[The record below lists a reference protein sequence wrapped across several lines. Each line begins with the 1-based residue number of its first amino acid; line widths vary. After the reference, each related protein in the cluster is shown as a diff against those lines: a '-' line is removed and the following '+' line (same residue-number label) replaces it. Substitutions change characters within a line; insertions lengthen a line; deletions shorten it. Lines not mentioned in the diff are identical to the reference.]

1 MFPSTYKNIVIVC
14 RKELWIKI
22 SLCIKVVVIIKVK
35 LFDELIID
43 MSKCKKCISMHTKN
57 NIDCSLISIYENT
70 KFAKEIPS
78 IWTDWYNRLD
88 SKIMIIGQDWG
99 PFEDMRKL
107 NEEYWENPKKENW
120 VKLIEDEKSLTKKQL
135 TKYLLESSKG
145 KINSINDIYITN
157 AIMCGR
163 KGNNYRGNNINLK
176 CSTLNCKEFLFKQI
190 EIVKPK
196 VILTLGYYLLY
207 SLSNTYNFKIEENL
221 TKTIEKY
228 PIIEIEDFIIVP
240 LYHPVAQ
247 ITKEKQMEQYK
258 RIWNYI

>member
-1 MFPSTYKNIVIVC
+1 M
-14 RKELWIKI
+14 
-22 SLCIKVVVIIKVK
+22 VVIIKVK
-35 LFDELIID
+35 LFDDLISD
-43 MSKCKKCISMHTKN
+43 MSKCEKCISMHSKN
-57 NIDCSLISIYENT
+57 NIDCSLINIYVNT

-78 IWTDWYNRLD
+78 IWTDWYNRLN
-88 SKIMIIGQDWG
+88 SKIMIVGQDWG
-99 PFEDMRKL
+99 PYSDMKKL
-107 NEEYWENPKKENW
+107 HEKYLENQTKENW
-120 VKLIEDEKSLTKKQL
+120 SQLIETEKSLTKKQL
-135 TKYLLESSKG
+135 TKYLVESSNG

-157 AIMCGR
+157 AIMCAR
-163 KGNNYRGNNINLK
+163 HGNNYRGNNINLK
-176 CSTLNCKEFLFKQI
+176 SSTLNCKEFLCRQI

-196 VILTLGYYLLY
+196 VILTLGYYPLY
-207 SLSNTYNFKIEENL
+207 SLSNIYNFKIEENL